1 MCAAWCAAV
10 TYLSATALGT
20 FLEIAAQ
27 GLLGLTRV
35 CPCYR
40 WCSSRSSAS
49 IKCLRQSHR
58 FPRYVLDSQKV
69 VLGLLSC
76 LEHCLECL
84 PLMSGIKRLDNAV
97 LWKISAVV
105 GLKTRIEAI
114 PKMGAQAHW
123 VVSLT
128 REGASC
134 THELLEVGLYRADN
148 LISIAVRMH
157 LDMINGGMRLHGVA
171 GAQLEKHGVPHRS
184 QREPYDPALDI
195 RAHLGG
201 VSSGRREIELGWLK
215 IDRKVL
221 EGDVENLSLDIC
233 R

>member
-1 MCAAWCAAV
+1 MVASGLQDLISNATLPLFIKVRKVCRAEILPLEILGVPLLAILPNLVNLLCSMFSNAWISTVWADYNVLPFFNAAWLASKFRPRMISTTAKTSPSTCAAWCATG

-20 FLEIAAQ
+20 FLGIAAQ

-58 FPRYVLDSQKV
+58 FPCYVLDSQKV

-84 PLMSGIKRLDNAV
+84 PLMSGIKRLDDAV

-128 REGASC
+128 R
-134 THELLEVGLYRADN
+134 
-148 LISIAVRMH
+148 
-157 LDMINGGMRLHGVA
+157 
-171 GAQLEKHGVPHRS
+171 
-184 QREPYDPALDI
+184 
-195 RAHLGG
+195 
-201 VSSGRREIELGWLK
+201 
-215 IDRKVL
+215 
-221 EGDVENLSLDIC
+221 
-233 R
+233 